1 MMKITTS
8 IHISGQNK
16 NEYWAR
22 RQNRCSI
29 IRKGRIDLWNGHDY
43 QMKNEESAR
52 PALVF
57 VCMCVGPGGSSV
69 SSSCN
74 LSNRFIY
81 SDEIDFDSPSVSIK
95 FFFFHS

>member
-43 QMKNEESAR
+43 QMKNEESGR
-52 PALVF
+52 SALVCVCVF
-57 VCMCVGPGGSSV
+57 VCGTGSEQRE
-69 SSSCN
+69 
-74 LSNRFIY
+74 L
-81 SDEIDFDSPSVSIK
+81 K
-95 FFFFHS
+95 L